1 MGVEIYFEEDQVMQ
15 KEEIKQWYGEVWEHV
30 CSILVTELPCFSIS
44 EHALAPSSFKSV
56 WCMQS
61 MRVVVQYVCEV
72 EGVKCILGK
81 KLNLR
86 DSGEMGWVLHVHIN
100 LGRREMIVMS
110 EMLNCA
116 GKGNCAVLANSKSG
130 KEKACSKSW
139 RWAIF
144 AERMQLV
151 EIWMKGL
158 HGESFQA
165 PMAKMQPSRATKLA
179 ILESDGLTN
188 SRIRRLTTALHEV
201 IRLQKRGEALGTI
214 MPALVPTQ
222 QQTKNLLTYTQ

>member
-1 MGVEIYFEEDQVMQ
+1 MQ

-30 CSILVTELPCFSIS
+30 CLILVSELPCFSIS
-44 EHALAPSSFKSV
+44 KHALAPSSFKSV

-72 EGVKCILGK
+72 EGVKCVLGK

-86 DSGEMGWVLHVHIN
+86 DSGEIGWVLCVHID
-100 LGRREMIVMS
+100 LGRREMIVLS

-116 GKGNCAVLANSKSG
+116 GKGNCVVPTNLKSG
-130 KEKACSKSW
+130 KEKACLKSW

-165 PMAKMQPSRATKLA
+165 LMAKMWPSGAMKLV
-179 ILESDGLTN
+179 ILESDGLTDGG
-188 SRIRRLTTALHEV
+188 IGRLMTALCEV
-201 IRLQKRGEALGTI
+201 ICLQKRGEVLGTI
-214 MPALVPTQ
+214 LPALVPTQ
-222 QQTKNLLTYTQ
+222 QQTKNLLAYAW